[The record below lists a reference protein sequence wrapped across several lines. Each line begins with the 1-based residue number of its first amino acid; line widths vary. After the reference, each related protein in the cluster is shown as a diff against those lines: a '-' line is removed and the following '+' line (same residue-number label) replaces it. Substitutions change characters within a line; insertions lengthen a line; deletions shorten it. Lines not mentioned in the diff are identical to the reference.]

1 MTPTVAKPMSTRSN
15 LNNDEAEVAAHFVK
29 MVAAVG
35 AAQRLQDGSTD
46 VEKEMAD
53 EEFAACNFDAWI
65 HEEGE
70 WTPPTNDQWAKL
82 ANPHLVTIR
91 IAWLTL
97 YKTKAELI
105 EMLRDQLRDSEDDG
119 NEFITSILDHLSATS
134 DFLNGMLTVVDSAL
148 ARLLVAGMNIPNS
161 EFDTSFSRDS
171 A

>member
-1 MTPTVAKPMSTRSN
+1 MTPTVAKPMSTHSN
-15 LNNDEAEVAAHFVK
+15 LNNDQAEVAAHFVK
-29 MVAAVG
+29 MAAAVG
-35 AAQRLQDGSTD
+35 ATHRLQDGSAD
-46 VEKEMAD
+46 VEKEMTD

-65 HEEGE
+65 HAEGE

-105 EMLRDQLRDSEDDG
+105 EMLGDQLRDSEDDG
-119 NEFITSILDHLSATS
+119 NELITSILDQLSATS
-134 DFLNGMLTVVDSAL
+134 DFLKGMLTVVDAAL
-148 ARLLVAGMNIPNS
+148 ARLLVAGMNVPNS
-161 EFDTSFSRDS
+161 EFNTSFSRES